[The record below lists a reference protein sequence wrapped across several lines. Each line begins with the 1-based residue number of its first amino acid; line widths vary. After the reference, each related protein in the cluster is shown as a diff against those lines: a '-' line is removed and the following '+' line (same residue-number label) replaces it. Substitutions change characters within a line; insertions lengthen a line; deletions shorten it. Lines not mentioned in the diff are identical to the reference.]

1 MHTTA
6 TARVKQEH
14 VPRWTSVIEKCSNDF
29 KHEQQS
35 LHQCTLNPVQQ
46 DIYYCDLCVGGVGAI
61 DPWPLP
67 WRLAF
72 GPCLGAQPLL
82 HRLCACMVFYWI
94 GCWGAST

>member
-46 DIYYCDLCVGGVGAI
+46 DIYYCDLCVGGG
-61 DPWPLP
+61 
-67 WRLAF
+67 
-72 GPCLGAQPLL
+72 G
-82 HRLCACMVFYWI
+82 H
-94 GCWGAST
+94 